1 MAMAKSIGGTV
12 KLKLSSEFG
21 PFGGHECSLFPVD
34 LENLALLLALCNF
47 FMPDFHDLFF
57 LNFLDMPRNITY

>member
-34 LENLALLLALCNF
+34 LENLALLLAL
-47 FMPDFHDLFF
+47 
-57 LNFLDMPRNITY
+57 TS